1 MYKTP
6 SGAFLVTVSTLLSHV
21 VLEPEH
27 LAYLLFVET
36 DDDFA
41 VNDGSRR
48 RLRVDLDHLLHGFEV
63 GANIL
68 LDKIDVSLR

>member
-27 LAYLLFVET
+27 LAYLLFVEPY
-36 DDDFA
+36 DDFA
-41 VNDGSRR
+41 VYDGGGGGWEFISTISCIASRSVR
-48 RLRVDLDHLLHGFEV
+48 IFFSIKSMFL
-63 GANIL
+63 
-68 LDKIDVSLR
+68 